1 MVIGISLWVP
11 ELETDLQD
19 VGLKEHALAAAT
31 GHFFRDV
38 FGRRA
43 QVRSWWEEG

>member
-11 ELETDLQD
+11 ELETDLED

-43 QVRSWWEEG
+43 QVRSWWEEC